1 VSYVVLDTDVASA
14 VLRRKVPETMRTR
27 LAGRSLAVTFVTV
40 GELTAWTAL
49 RNSGPRRLADMAA
62 WRRHVV
68 TLPFDEAVAVTWGML
83 QARAQRRGRP
93 RPINDTWV
101 AACCLVDR
109 LPLATF
115 NVKDFDDFTEHEGL
129 ELVTA

>member
-1 VSYVVLDTDVASA
+1 MTYVVLDTDVASG
-14 VLRRKVPETMRTR
+14 VLRRRLPDSMRAR
-27 LAGRSLAVTFVTV
+27 LVGRSLAVTFVTI

-49 RNSGPRRLADMAA
+49 RNWGPRRLRDMSA

-68 TLPFDEAVAVTWGML
+68 TLPFDEAVAETWGML

-93 RPINDTWV
+93 RPVNDMWI

-115 NVKDFDDFTEHEGL
+115 NVKDLEDFAEYEGL
-129 ELVTA
+129 ELVRV

>member
-49 RNSGPRRLADMAA
+49 RNWGPRRLADMAA

-68 TLPFDEAVAVTWGML
+68 TLPFDEAVAVAWGML